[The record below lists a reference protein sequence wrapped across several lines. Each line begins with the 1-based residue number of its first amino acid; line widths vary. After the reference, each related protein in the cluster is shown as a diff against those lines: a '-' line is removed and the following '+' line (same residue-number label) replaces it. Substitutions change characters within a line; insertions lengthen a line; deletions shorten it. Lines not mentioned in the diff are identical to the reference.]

1 MKEIGSGREATVF
14 AVLRAKAKPGPGG
27 DKPKTPRVLALRV
40 PHIQGCVSL
49 YTRKLCAMPGHPH
62 VVGIHSVD
70 CASGLMLLEYV
81 GGGTLADELVCDDV
95 LVPRAVRVVEEVLQG
110 AAHLHAC
117 GFVHGQICPSNV
129 LVGERGACK
138 LTDFFVHPS
147 GCPGVCGAPAY
158 TAPEAARGDA
168 VCASDVWSAGCL
180 MLAVGGR
187 APWGGEVRLE
197 DGSVLELRCAAALL
211 YHLACRE
218 VAMRGPPE
226 FAAVVACEG
235 LFSDVLARV
244 FVGVEGR
251 ASTSTLL
258 ALEEWREV

>member
-14 AVLRAKAKPGPGG
+14 AVLRKKTKE
-27 DKPKTPRVLALRV
+27 DKEKIKTPRVLALRV
-40 PHIQGCVSL
+40 PHKQGPASA
-49 YTRKLCAMPGHPH
+49 YTRKVCAMPGHPH
-62 VVGIHSVD
+62 VVGLFAVD
-70 CASGLMLLEYV
+70 LASGLLLLEYV

-95 LVPRAVRVVEEVLQG
+95 SSERAKSLIEQVLRG
-110 AAHLHAC
+110 AGHLHAC

-138 LTDFFVHPS
+138 LTDFFVEPS
-147 GCPGVCGAPAY
+147 GSPGVCGAPAY
-158 TAPEAARGDA
+158 MAPEAARGAA
-168 VCASDVWSAGCL
+168 VCASDVWSVGCL

-197 DGSVLELRCAAALL
+197 DGSALELRCAGALL

-218 VAMRGPPE
+218 VALRGPPE
-226 FAAVVACEG
+226 FAEVVACEG

-251 ASTSTLL
+251 ASAGRLL
-258 ALEEWREV
+258 EFFY